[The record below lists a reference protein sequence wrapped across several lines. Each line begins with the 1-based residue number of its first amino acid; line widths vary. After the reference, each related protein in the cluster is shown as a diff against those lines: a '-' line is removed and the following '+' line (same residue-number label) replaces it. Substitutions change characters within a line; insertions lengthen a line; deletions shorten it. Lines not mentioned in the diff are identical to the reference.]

1 MLNDLSKNRKLSNK
15 YCLSTFIILILSALS
30 GCGSSSASA
39 PADQNIVTTPTPFEP
54 IVVDD
59 DFIKGVDLSYVNEME
74 SCDAQY
80 YEADQV
86 KDNYQIMADHGAN
99 LVRLRLWH
107 TPDWQAQDGTVNQ
120 FSTFEDVKKSIK
132 RAQDNGM
139 EVLLDFHYSDNWT
152 DPEKQTIPKVWES
165 IVQDIPAL
173 STALYDYT
181 YQTLIELNN
190 EGLMPEY
197 VQVGNETNREIM
209 LLQGENG
216 HPINWQRNIALF
228 NAGIKAVNDAGIA
241 TQTSPKT
248 VVHIADPNNAAWWFG
263 EAANNN
269 ISDYDIMGL
278 SFYPEWHP
286 GTITD
291 TGNIISQLKATHNKE
306 VMIVETGLIW
316 SQDWHDDAGN
326 MMGADNFLVEQ
337 GYGIASPEA
346 QRDWL
351 IDLSIEVKKRGGI
364 GVIYWEPSWVST
376 DCSTQWGKGS
386 HWENASFFDFDNHL
400 IANGGVQFL
409 EQNYQQLAFPEAS
422 AQ

>member
-1 MLNDLSKNRKLSNK
+1 MFNNLSQKNKLSMK
-15 YCLSTFIILILSALS
+15 CYSYAFVLVALS
-30 GCGSSSASA
+30 SLISCGSSNTSEPNGSSLGSS
-39 PADQNIVTTPTPFEP
+39 VPFKP
-54 IVVDD
+54 VVVND

-74 SCDAQY
+74 SCNAKY
-80 YEADQV
+80 YEEGQI
-86 KDNYQIMADHGAN
+86 KDNYQIMAEHGAN

-107 TPDWQAQDGTVNQ
+107 TPDWQALDGTINQ
-120 FSTFEDVKKSIK
+120 FSSLADVKKSIK

-139 EVLLDFHYSDNWT
+139 AVLLDFHYSDNWT
-152 DPEKQTIPKVWES
+152 DPEKQTIPQVWQN
-165 IVQDIPAL
+165 IVQDTPAL
-173 STALYDYT
+173 ASALYDYT
-181 YQTLIELNN
+181 YQTLTELND

-228 NAGIKAVNDAGIA
+228 NAAIKAVRDAGSLAFI
-241 TQTSPKT
+241 SPKI
-248 VVHIADPNNAAWWFG
+248 VVHIADPNNAAWWFN
-263 EAANNN
+263 EATTNN
-269 ISDYDIMGL
+269 ISDYDIIGL

-291 TGNIISQLKATHNKE
+291 TGNIISELKANYDKQ

-316 SQDWHDDAGN
+316 SQDWHDEADN

-337 GYGIASPEA
+337 GYGTASPQA

-351 IDLSIEVKKRGGI
+351 IDLSIEVKKRGGM

-376 DCSTQWGKGS
+376 DCWTQWGKGS
-386 HWENASFFDFDNHL
+386 HWENASFFDFDNNL
-400 IANGGVQFL
+400 IIEGGVQFL
-409 EQNYQQLAFPEAS
+409 EQNYQELAFPN
-422 AQ
+422 